1 MINATLTS
9 VTGGTKVMGFPTKE
23 NLIKF
28 IDQYAELLPIGKAV
42 NIDAPLA
49 GIHSGWIHGKAKEI

>member
-9 VTGGTKVMGFPTKE
+9 VTGETKVMNFISKE
-23 NLIKF
+23 HLIKF
-28 IDQYAELLPIGKAV
+28 IDKYAEVLPIGKAV

-49 GIHSGWIHGKAKEI
+49 GIHSGWIHGKAKKI

>member
-9 VTGGTKVMGFPTKE
+9 VTGGTKVMNFISKE
-23 NLIKF
+23 HLIEF
-28 IDQYAELLPIGKAV
+28 IDKYAEVLPIGNVV

-49 GIHSGWIHGKAKEI
+49 GIHSGWIHGKAKKI

>member
-9 VTGGTKVMGFPTKE
+9 VTGGTKVMNFISKE
-23 NLIKF
+23 HLNNF
-28 IDQYAELLPIGKAV
+28 IEKYAEILPIGKAV

-49 GIHSGWIHGKAKEI
+49 GIHSGWIHGKAKKI